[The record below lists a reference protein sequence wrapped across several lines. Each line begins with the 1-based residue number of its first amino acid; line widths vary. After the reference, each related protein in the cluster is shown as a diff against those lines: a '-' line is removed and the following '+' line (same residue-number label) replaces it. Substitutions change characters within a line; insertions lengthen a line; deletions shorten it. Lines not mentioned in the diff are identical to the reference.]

1 MPQTAPLVL
10 AVGAGALMV
19 LAVVLMTGG
28 NLLAAGMSFLSASI
42 VLYLRETQFKQGPA
56 DN

>member
-1 MPQTAPLVL
+1 
-10 AVGAGALMV
+10 MV